1 MLYKLNHI
9 LCNLGGFAF
18 FIQHK
23 LPRNSSK
30 LLRVLIFCSLFFS
43 SIYDMYV
50 TQFNHLPA
58 EGHLGYFQ
66 FFAIMSKTAMKF
78 SRRVFV

>member
-1 MLYKLNHI
+1 MLNKLHHV

-66 FFAIMSKTAMKF
+66 CFAIMSKTAMKF